1 MRELCGIKS
10 NIIGVFNMIIK
21 SKKGM
26 TLLEVIVAIAILG
39 IIAVSLLGAFLQ
51 GFSTIFSMGN
61 KTRAISTAQELVD
74 MACDSGNTIEL
85 GTISTEAIDD
95 TSFYRYDEG
104 TKHKFRVSTQ
114 TKNETTY
121 ERVTV
126 IVFYQHGKRYVTLT
140 SLIP

>member
-1 MRELCGIKS
+1 MLCGIKS
-10 NIIGVFNMIIK
+10 NVIGVFNMKTK

-26 TLLEVIVAIAILG
+26 TLIEVIIAIAILG

-61 KTRAISTAQELVD
+61 KTRAMSTAQELVD
-74 MACDSGNTIEL
+74 MACDSGDDSVL
-85 GTISTEAIDD
+85 GSISTKATDD

-104 TKHKFRVSTQ
+104 TKHKYRVLTQ
-114 TKNETTY
+114 TINGTIY
-121 ERVTV
+121 DRVTV
-126 IVFYQHGKRYVTLT
+126 IVFYQRGKRYVTLT